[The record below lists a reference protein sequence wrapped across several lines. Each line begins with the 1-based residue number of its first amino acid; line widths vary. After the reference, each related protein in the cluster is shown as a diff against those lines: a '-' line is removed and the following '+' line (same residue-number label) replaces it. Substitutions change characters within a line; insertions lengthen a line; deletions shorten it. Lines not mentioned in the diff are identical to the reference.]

1 MDFFKV
7 TSIEN
12 ARKLLET
19 HFSGVFFD
27 KEKVSLLNSLGRYT
41 AKKVISRDYVP
52 NFNKSTVDGYAVK
65 AKSTYGASDSIPAMF
80 DLVGEVDMGK
90 VIDKSIEAGETVYV
104 PTGGMIPEGAD
115 AVVMIEYSEELG
127 DEIFLSTA
135 VSYGENIIYR
145 GEDIKEGDVL
155 LDELSKI
162 RPQNI
167 GAFSAGGISQI
178 EVIKNPSFSII
189 STGDEIKGVEEELK
203 PGEIRDINSYTL
215 GALINEC
222 ECTLNRSCVVED
234 DLNLLKDEIKKSVES
249 SDIILLSGGSSV
261 GNKDYTCR
269 AIEELGGKILI
280 HGISIKPGKPTIIG
294 DIDGKLIVG
303 LPGHP
308 VSAMIVFKALIE
320 EIIKKEKVKPHK
332 MTLEKSIHS
341 TPGRTTYQPVILGE
355 EDGRVIPIYGKSGV
369 ISLLGKAFGYVIIP
383 SEKEGFNIGDSVEV
397 WAL

>member
-1 MDFFKV
+1 M

-12 ARKLLET
+12 TKKLLET

-41 AKKVISRDYVP
+41 ANKIISKDYVP

-65 AKSTYGASDSIPAMF
+65 AQSTYGASDSIPAMF
-80 DLVGEVDMGK
+80 DLIGEVDMGK
-90 VIDKSIEAGETVYV
+90 EVEKSIESSETVYV

-127 DEIFLSTA
+127 DEIFLSAA
-135 VSYGENIIYR
+135 VSHGENIIYR
-145 GEDIKEGDVL
+145 GEDIKDGDIL
-155 LDELSKI
+155 LDEFCKI

-167 GAFSAGGISQI
+167 GAFAAGGISKV

-215 GALINEC
+215 GALVDEC
-222 ECTLNRSCVVED
+222 GCTLNGSSVVVD
-234 DLNLLKDEIKKSVES
+234 DLELLKDEIKKAVDS

-269 AIEELGGKILI
+269 AIEELGGEILI

-294 DIDGKLIVG
+294 DIDGKLVVG

-320 EIIKKEKVKPHK
+320 EVIKKEKIKPHR
-332 MTLEKSIHS
+332 MNLEKSIHS
-341 TPGRTTYQPVILGE
+341 TPGRTTYQPVILGK
-355 EDGRVIPIYGKSGV
+355 EDGSVIPIYGKSGV

-383 SEKEGFNIGDSVEV
+383 SEKEGFNTGDSVEV